1 VAIGRAKWV
10 FPAKVA
16 VVAAAYYG
24 SAKVGLGLA
33 FESTS
38 VTAVWPPTGIALAA
52 VVVWGYRIWPGV
64 ALGALLANGWTG
76 VPLYAVLAI
85 TAGNTLEALVGAYLL
100 RRVGDFRPS
109 LERVRDVISLVVLA
123 GMLSTTISATI
134 GVTSLLAANEISG
147 NQFGSV
153 WRTWWLGDLGGDLIV
168 APVLLVAASHWP
180 FKRAPGRPL
189 EAVGLA
195 AVLVVTSLLAF
206 STSTP
211 LFYMIFP
218 PLIWASLRFWQPA
231 AAVTSLL
238 IAGVA
243 IPFTEADLGPFAG
256 NSPDERLLL
265 AQTFVGVASVTAL
278 VLAAVITERRKVED
292 AVEYIADTLQES
304 LLPARLPEIPGLEA
318 AVDFRPAGER
328 HVVGGDFY
336 DLFQRD
342 DGSWA
347 VVVGDVCG
355 KGAPAAAVTG
365 LARYTL
371 RAAAIRESRPSRV
384 LALLNAAILRQRAP
398 NEFCSVAFAR
408 LEPNGAQRTR
418 VTASN
423 GGHPLPLVL
432 RSEGTVQPIGS
443 HGTVL
448 GVVADP
454 QLSDAT
460 VELRA
465 GDALVLY
472 TDGLTDAHAPER
484 LVTQTELA
492 SALTACAGREATE
505 IAREVV
511 RTVIGEGE
519 AEPRD
524 DIALLVLRIPPA
536 APTPEKRIEARLPGL
551 PGAVPRARS
560 AIQELE
566 PWLAHAALTDAGL
579 LVSELVTNSIRHAH
593 TPASAWVEVQ
603 ASVLGDRVR
612 VEVRDHGPGFEPSE
626 LVPNRESTSG
636 WGLYLVDQLAD
647 RWGVTTTSGTRVWFE
662 IDRRRDR
669 PAHRPRCD

>member
-1 VAIGRAKWV
+1 MDSSPRLRERAALDRATWIYLAQVAG
-10 FPAKVA
+10 
-16 VVAAAYYG
+16 VAAAYYA
-24 SAKVGLGLA
+24 SAKLGLGLA
-33 FESTS
+33 FETTS
-38 VTAVWPPTGIALAA
+38 VTAVWPPTGIALVA
-52 VVVWGYRIWPGV
+52 VVLWGYRIWPGV
-64 ALGALLANGWTG
+64 ALGALLANSWTG
-76 VPLYAVLAI
+76 VPFYAVLGI
-85 TAGNTLEALVGAYLL
+85 TTGNTLEALAGAYLL
-100 RRVGDFRPS
+100 RRVGHFRPT
-109 LERVRDVISLVVLA
+109 LERVRDVIALVVLA
-123 GMLSTTISATI
+123 GMLSTMISATI
-134 GVTSLLAANEISG
+134 GVASLLAADEIARSE
-147 NQFGSV
+147 FGAV

-180 FKRAPGRPL
+180 FRRAPGQPL

-195 AVLVVTSLLAF
+195 AALLVVSLLAF

-211 LFYMIFP
+211 LFYLVFP
-218 PLIWASLRFWQPA
+218 PLIWAVLRFWQPGA
-231 AAVTSLL
+231 AAGSLL

-243 IPFTEADLGPFAG
+243 ITFTDADLGPFAG
-256 NSPDERLLL
+256 NSPDDRLLL

-304 LLPARLPEIPGLEA
+304 LLPARLPEMPGLEA

-328 HVVGGDFY
+328 HIVGGDFY
-336 DLFQRD
+336 DLFQGD

-384 LALLNAAILRQRAP
+384 LELLNAAILRQRAP

-408 LEPNGAQRTR
+408 LESNGAGSTR
-418 VTASN
+418 VIAAS
-423 GGHPLPLVL
+423 GGHPLPLLL
-432 RSEGTVQPIGS
+432 RSDGTVQPIGC

-454 QLSDAT
+454 QLTDAT

-472 TDGLTDAHAPER
+472 TDGLTDAHAPR
-484 LVTQTELA
+484 RIVTQGEVA
-492 SALTACAGREATE
+492 SALAACAGQPATE
-505 IAREVV
+505 IVREVV
-511 RTVIGEGE
+511 RSIIGDDGP
-519 AEPRD
+519 EPRD

-536 APTPEKRIEARLPGL
+536 MGTPEKEIVVRLPGL
-551 PGAVPRARS
+551 PGAVPRARE
-560 AIQELE
+560 AIEDLE
-566 PWLAHAALTDAGL
+566 PWLAPAILTNMRL

-593 TPASAWVEVQ
+593 TPASAFVEVR
-603 ASVLGDRVR
+603 ASVFADHVR
-612 VEVRDHGPGFEPSE
+612 VEVRDHGSGFEPRE
-626 LVPNRESTSG
+626 LAPNRESTSG
-636 WGLYLVDQLAD
+636 WGLYLVDQLTHH
-647 RWGVTTTSGTRVWFE
+647 WGVSDRPGTNVWFE
-662 IDRRRDR
+662 IER
-669 PAHRPRCD
+669 